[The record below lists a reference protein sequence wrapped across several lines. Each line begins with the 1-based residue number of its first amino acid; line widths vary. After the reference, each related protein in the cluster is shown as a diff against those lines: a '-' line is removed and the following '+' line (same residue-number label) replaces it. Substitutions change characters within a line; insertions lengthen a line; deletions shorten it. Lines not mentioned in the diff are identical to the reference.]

1 MRIIVCGAGLVGS
14 SIARQLASENNDVT
28 IVDQSPETIQQM
40 NDSLDVRAIE
50 GYASHPDVLEK
61 AGARDAEMIVA
72 VTQYD
77 EINMVACQVAH
88 SLFEVPTKIARIRAQ
103 TYLDPS
109 WQNLFTRDHMP
120 IDVIIS
126 PEIEVARAITSRL
139 TVPGATDMVSFVDDR
154 VRVVAVAIDETCPII
169 DTPLR
174 QLTELFPDLHM
185 RIVGIVRA
193 EGIITPGGDDQILVG
208 DEVYFSVETK
218 QVGRAMSAFGHDEK
232 EARRIVVI
240 GGGNIGL
247 FLSKQIIDEIPDVR
261 LKLIE
266 INRDQAER
274 AADQLE
280 KAVVIFGN
288 SMASEI
294 LAEANVQGADAVI
307 AVTNDDQVNILSS
320 LLAKRE
326 GAARA
331 TTLVNNMTYGPLVRS
346 LGIDA
351 VVNPRAITVSR
362 ILQHIRRGRIRG
374 VHSLR
379 DGLAEIIEAETLETS
394 PLSGKTLREA
404 KLPSGVIVGALVRGE
419 EVIIPRAD
427 TVIQTGDR
435 VIVFATRDMVKKV
448 EKMFAVRLDF
458 F

>member
-40 NDSLDVRAIE
+40 NETLDVRAIE
-50 GYASHPDVLEK
+50 GYASHPDILEQ
-61 AGARDAEMIVA
+61 AGAPDAEMIVA
-72 VTQYD
+72 VTQND

-88 SLFEVPTKIARIRAQ
+88 SLFDVPTKIARIRAQ

-139 TVPGATDMVSFVDDR
+139 DVPGATDMVSFVDDR
-154 VRVVAVAIDETCPII
+154 VRVVAVSIDDGCPII

-208 DEVYFSVETK
+208 DEVYFSVDAK
-218 QVGRAMSAFGHDEK
+218 QVQRAMAAFGHEEK
-232 EARRIVVI
+232 EARHIVVI

-247 FLSKQIIDEIPDVR
+247 FLSKQIIDELPDVR
-261 LKLIE
+261 LKMIE
-266 INRDQAER
+266 VSRDRAETV
-274 AADQLE
+274 ADQLE
-280 KAVVIFGN
+280 KAVVIYGD
-288 SMASEI
+288 SLSSEI
-294 LAEANVQGADAVI
+294 LTEANVQSADAVI

-326 GAARA
+326 GAKRA

-351 VVNPRAITVSR
+351 VVNPRAITTSR

-379 DGLAEIIEAETLETS
+379 DGLAEIIEAETLDTS
-394 PLSGKTLREA
+394 PLSGKSLRDA
-404 KLPSGVIVGALVRGE
+404 KLPAGVIVGAIARNDE
-419 EVIIPRAD
+419 IIIPRAD

-435 VIVFATRDMVKKV
+435 VIVFATRKMVKKV